1 MPLTYFKPHS
11 CFSRLGIYIAMLII
25 LSSTK
30 FMLKYPQI
38 LILGVYYLIR
48 FISLFIN
55 VLDIIISFFIFI
67 LFLFYYIK
75 SA

>member
-11 CFSRLGIYIAMLII
+11 WFSRLGIYIIIAILII
-25 LSSTK
+25 LSSTN
-30 FMLKYPQI
+30 FTLKYPQI
-38 LILGVYYLIR
+38 LILGVYYLIK
-48 FISLFIN
+48 FIYLFIN

-67 LFLFYYIK
+67 FFNYVK